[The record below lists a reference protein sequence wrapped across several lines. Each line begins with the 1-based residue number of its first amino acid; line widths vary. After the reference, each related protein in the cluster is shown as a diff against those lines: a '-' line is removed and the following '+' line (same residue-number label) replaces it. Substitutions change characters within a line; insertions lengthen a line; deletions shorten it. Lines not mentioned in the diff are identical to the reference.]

1 MPRTWLRWLR
11 VLSRSGGDLRLW
23 ELQVFE
29 DTTATTTT
37 TAVPVTT
44 ALAVTPETTSF
55 TGSSTTPFYGPNLA
69 FQKPVLSS
77 SIRSAAE
84 HAYKAV
90 DGNLE
95 TQWATGNDSDEQWL
109 WVDLLGVYAV
119 HHVVMVLGDVVPS
132 HFVLQTAPDGI
143 TWTTVASAAGASHG
157 FNPPISM
164 QWLRVVCPTACSIR
178 ELTVHGQEPGA
189 GTAAG
194 SRVNLALLRPA
205 LASSQRLPQ
214 HVSRMTDGLITTS
227 WASAEGDLKPWAWVD
242 LQKVYKVLEVE
253 VLWCADVPKYELQSS
268 QNAVDW
274 TPMARAGGV
283 AGQMVRTSFLEAIP
297 MQWIRIV
304 CQSFSGPSC
313 CIKELYVY
321 DVAKPDWPQPAKPGA
336 APSSA
341 ENLALNKPV
350 VTSST
355 LPGKYGSMAVD
366 GLANTQ
372 WSSAAGDHWIWVD
385 LLAEYQLDH
394 VVIIW
399 GSLLPNSF
407 DLETTSPSAVSW
419 SPALVNLEP
428 SLGAQRLELQGEWAQ
443 WLRIYCKGGCSIQE
457 LEVYGTAEEGRLL
470 REAPVGGILLV

>member
-1 MPRTWLRWLR
+1 
-11 VLSRSGGDLRLW
+11 
-23 ELQVFE
+23 
-29 DTTATTTT
+29 
-37 TAVPVTT
+37 
-44 ALAVTPETTSF
+44 
-55 TGSSTTPFYGPNLA
+55 
-69 FQKPVLSS
+69 
-77 SIRSAAE
+77 
-84 HAYKAV
+84 
-90 DGNLE
+90 
-95 TQWATGNDSDEQWL
+95 
-109 WVDLLGVYAV
+109 
-119 HHVVMVLGDVVPS
+119 
-132 HFVLQTAPDGI
+132 
-143 TWTTVASAAGASHG
+143 
-157 FNPPISM
+157 
-164 QWLRVVCPTACSIR
+164 
-178 ELTVHGQEPGA
+178 
-189 GTAAG
+189 
-194 SRVNLALLRPA
+194 
-205 LASSQRLPQ
+205 
-214 HVSRMTDGLITTS
+214 MTDGLITTS
-227 WASAEGDLKPWAWVD
+227 WASAAGDLKPWAWVD

-253 VLWCADVPKYELQSS
+253 VLWCTDVPKYELQSS

-428 SLGAQRLELQGEWAQ
+428 SLGQRLELQGEWAQ

-457 LEVYGTAEEGRLL
+457 LQVYGTAEEGRLL